1 MCHQKSKQHCVMII
15 TRRLRSHIGKHC
27 RALQKKETHTAE
39 EVKALLATHHFLG
52 VGQQPT
58 RSWFRQAEQGKLDVK
73 SIEKLLA
80 ERDQARQSRDF
91 EAADRIRDQLES
103 QGILIEDSNG
113 KTKWRHQ

>member
-1 MCHQKSKQHCVMII
+1 VS
-15 TRRLRSHIGKHC
+15 
-27 RALQKKETHTAE
+27 RATKKETHTAE

-52 VGQQPT
+52 VGQRPI

-80 ERDQARQSRDF
+80 ERDQARQIRDF